1 MEKLVFEQLKSELV
15 NGSVKKGHPFRY
27 FSLAT
32 VNTNAQ
38 PQLRTVVLRK
48 VDVDLNLLFYTDRR
62 SQKIEQLLGN
72 DQVAALFYNPKKLLQ
87 LQIKGQAFLLKDEQ
101 TLKSLW
107 SGIPSNSRKD
117 YTTEHAPGTLIKNP
131 DQIDYLND
139 ENHFCAIKIIPNEI
153 EYLRLK
159 RPNHLRVLFQ
169 KKNQDWQSDFLVP

>member
-1 MEKLVFEQLKSELV
+1 MEKLVFEQLKNELV

-32 VNTNAQ
+32 VNTKHQ

-48 VDVDLNLLFYTDRR
+48 VDTDLNLLFYTDRR
-62 SQKIEQLLGN
+62 SQKIEQLLEN
-72 DQVAALFYNPKKLLQ
+72 SQVAALFYHPKKLLQ
-87 LQIKGQAFLLKDEQ
+87 LQIKGQAVLIKNEQ

-107 SGIPSNSRKD
+107 TGIPSNARKD
-117 YTTEHAPGTLIKNP
+117 YTTEHAPGTLLKNP

-139 ENHFCAIKIIPNEI
+139 KNHFCAIKIIPTEI

-159 RPNHLRVLFQ
+159 RPNHLRVVFQ
-169 KKNQDWQSDFLVP
+169 KKNEEWKGDFLVP